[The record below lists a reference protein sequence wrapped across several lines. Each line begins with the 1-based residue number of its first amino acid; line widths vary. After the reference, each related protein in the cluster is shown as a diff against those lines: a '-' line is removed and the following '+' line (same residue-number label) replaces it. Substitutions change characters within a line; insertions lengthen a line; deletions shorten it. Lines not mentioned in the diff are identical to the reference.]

1 MSYVAMSNFVFGQ
14 QLASADMNQILA
26 NIVSMRDGTG
36 LAPGAGTINVSA
48 LTLGGDWTAGTPNAT
63 GFSAKTTDVLRYVK
77 IGRMVTC
84 YVEFNGTSNGTGL
97 TFTLPYAA
105 QANSFYGGFR
115 TANNGAALDLTGR
128 LSLTA
133 SSTTAT
139 AGPTHT
145 TDTWTGS
152 NSKFFIGDFVYRS
165 TT

>member
-1 MSYVAMSNFVFGQ
+1 MAYVDMPDFTFGE
-14 QLASADMNQILA
+14 QLSSADMNQIIA
-26 NIVSMRDGTG
+26 NIEAMRDGSGFNLGTG
-36 LAPGAGTINVSA
+36 TVPVTA
-48 LTLGGDWTAGTPNAT
+48 LTTSGDWTAGTPAAT

-84 YVEFNGTSNGTGL
+84 YVEINGTSNGTGL

-115 TANNGAALDLTGR
+115 TANNGAAIDTPGR
-128 LSLTA
+128 LALTA
-133 SSTTAT
+133 SSSTAT